1 MTGDLAT
8 TDRAVFGD
16 MTRALAAAYPDKPA
30 LISEAGTLT
39 FSAANDRMNRFAHA
53 LCALGLKPAD
63 RIAVLSRNRNEVL
76 ESYGATKAGI
86 IVVPLNWRLSE
97 EELMH
102 PLTESEPAA
111 IVVDPHF
118 APLID
123 RLRLRLPATRLYI
136 RFDGKQDGWLDY
148 EELLATST
156 TDEPNIAVDES
167 DVLSIMYTSGT
178 TGKPKGAM
186 LSHGGLMRNC
196 VAAADTMIGLKET
209 DVALAAMPLFHV
221 GGLWYHLF
229 PAFSRGCSTVLL
241 PEFSPDKVLLAMQ
254 THGVTYVHFVPTMI
268 NALINHPNI
277 KTFDLSRLRILY
289 YAASSIPVDM
299 LRRAMSTFPQC
310 EFLQGYGSTEAG
322 MVTALT
328 AQDHRAAVHS
338 ADSAYLLATSGRAL
352 QCDVRILDP
361 DKTGIGEIAVRSDRM
376 MAGYWNNPDATNA
389 VLEQGWLRTGDLGT
403 IDPQGYVTIADR
415 KNDMIVSG
423 GENVY
428 PREVEDALYQDAAIL
443 EAAVFG
449 LPDPHWVEKVV
460 AVVVLRP
467 GAAAS
472 ADDLRRRLRDR
483 LAGYK
488 CPKDIY
494 FSESLPKSGAGKI
507 SKKDL
512 RRMYRGTS

>member
-1 MTGDLAT
+1 MRT
-8 TDRAVFGD
+8 TDRAVFGA
-16 MTRALAAAYPDKPA
+16 MTQALAAAYPDKPA

-39 FSAANDRMNRFAHA
+39 FSAANDRMNRFANA
-53 LCALGLKPAD
+53 LTALGLKPGD

-86 IVVPLNWRLSE
+86 VVVPLNWRLSE

-102 PLTESEPAA
+102 PLAESEPAA
-111 IVVDPHF
+111 ILVDPQF
-118 APLID
+118 VPLID
-123 RLRLRLPATRLYI
+123 RLRARLPATRLYV
-136 RFDGKQDGWLDY
+136 RFDGPQDGWLDY
-148 EELLATST
+148 EELLAAST
-156 TDEPNIAVDES
+156 AVEPDIAVAET

-196 VAAADTMIGLKET
+196 VAAADTMIGLQDS

-229 PAFSRGCSTVLL
+229 PAFSRGCTTILL
-241 PEFSPDKVLLAMQ
+241 PEFSPDKVLLALQ
-254 THGVTYVHFVPTMI
+254 THRVTYVHFVPTMI
-268 NALINHPNI
+268 NALINHPRI
-277 KTFDLSRLRILY
+277 AEFDLSRLRILY

-299 LRRAMSTFPQC
+299 LRRAMTTFPHC
-310 EFLQGYGSTEAG
+310 AFMQGYGSTEAG
-322 MVTALT
+322 MITALT
-328 AQDHRAAVHS
+328 AEDHRTAVQS
-338 ADSAYLLATSGRAL
+338 ADRAYLLTTSGRAL
-352 QCDVRILDP
+352 DCEVRILDP
-361 DKTGIGEIAVRSDRM
+361 DKTGIGEIAVRSDRT
-376 MAGYWNNPDATNA
+376 MAGYWKNPDATNA
-389 VLEQGWLRTGDLGT
+389 VMQQGWLRTGDLGT

-460 AVVVLRP
+460 AVVVLKP
-467 GAAAS
+467 GADAS
-472 ADDLRRRLRDR
+472 ADELKRRLRER

-512 RRMYRGTS
+512 RRAYQGAS